1 MNKMFELSNLK
12 KSMNTYLR
20 IARLELNVL
29 FFSPIAWIILIIFA
43 VQIGVTFSD
52 ILEAREASQQ
62 LGNQFKGLTM
72 SVFGGPDGFFASLQ
86 NKLISLYPSIN

>member
-72 SVFGGPDGFFASLQ
+72 SVFGGPDGFLC
-86 NKLISLYPSIN
+86 IPSE

>member
-43 VQIGVTFSD
+43 VQIGVTLVIF
-52 ILEAREASQQ
+52 
-62 LGNQFKGLTM
+62 
-72 SVFGGPDGFFASLQ
+72 
-86 NKLISLYPSIN
+86 